1 MKKDRDFHIYLKK
14 IINDYPESFSL
25 LVNVHEGGWM
35 EEEIISNSEQNII
48 ITPKASEII
57 LADKSDCA
65 TLKFAT
71 HGGGKRKISSR
82 FEHLGSVEFSKRI
95 IILFDGTI
103 NELRNISNYP
113 YSGIIH
119 NCHVFEIE

>member
-1 MKKDRDFHIYLKK
+1 
-14 IINDYPESFSL
+14 
-25 LVNVHEGGWM
+25 M
-35 EEEIISNSEQNII
+35 EEEIVDNGEQNII
-48 ITPKASEII
+48 ITPNASEII

-95 IILFDGTI
+95 IILFDGKLS
-103 NELRNISNYP
+103 ELYDITDYP
-113 YSGIIH
+113 YSKIIH
-119 NCHVFEIE
+119 NCRVFEIE